1 MSDQT
6 IRIENWEVVT
16 NRWNMK
22 KCLHGEVE
30 GHPRFPNGSLV
41 TTSMLME
48 LRDKVAVTKSGTI
61 YQLGRRR
68 TQDFNTTIP
77 HPSMGWLLETE
88 R

>member
-16 NRWNMK
+16 NPRNMK
-22 KCLHGEVE
+22 QWLHGEVQ

-41 TTSMLME
+41 TTSILME
-48 LRDKVAVTKSGTI
+48 LRDEVAVTKSGTI

-68 TQDFNTTIP
+68 KKHFNTTIP
-77 HPSMGWLLETE
+77 CLSM
-88 R
+88 